1 MEIIYRKEIGF
12 IYDICV
18 VAVFLSNDRKK
29 WEDLAY
35 IDDVLSYFKKI
46 SFSTKLLGVKL
57 EERRGSLLSEL
68 YREYIESSRGG
79 KICAKEFGA
88 YLTDSD
94 KLKKMII
101 DRFFTE
107 EEIGSD
113 KEILEKISLSDY
125 SMEIKSE
132 LYDAILFPQRY
143 AIRVKCIYENLCEAM
158 GRVYEKYYDD
168 AKKDRVMEFLN
179 HPEGTHFEHEYY
191 DWIYQQG
198 KCYVGFCIVWRYGV
212 LLGQD
217 YDNEHILIFGIDY
230 EEEAGQRIG
239 SLLSL
244 ETFANAICD
253 KIRISIIQAIR
264 IAGELSLIQ
273 IAECLRLSNTVVM
286 YHLNVLKKAKVLLYR
301 TNGRSVMYR
310 INKDILINASE
321 EIRKLAQ

>member
-1 MEIIYRKEIGF
+1 
-12 IYDICV
+12 
-18 VAVFLSNDRKK
+18 
-29 WEDLAY
+29 
-35 IDDVLSYFKKI
+35 
-46 SFSTKLLGVKL
+46 
-57 EERRGSLLSEL
+57 
-68 YREYIESSRGG
+68 
-79 KICAKEFGA
+79 
-88 YLTDSD
+88 
-94 KLKKMII
+94 
-101 DRFFTE
+101 
-107 EEIGSD
+107 
-113 KEILEKISLSDY
+113 
-125 SMEIKSE
+125 
-132 LYDAILFPQRY
+132 
-143 AIRVKCIYENLCEAM
+143 
-158 GRVYEKYYDD
+158 
-168 AKKDRVMEFLN
+168 
-179 HPEGTHFEHEYY
+179 
-191 DWIYQQG
+191 
-198 KCYVGFCIVWRYGV
+198 VWRYGV